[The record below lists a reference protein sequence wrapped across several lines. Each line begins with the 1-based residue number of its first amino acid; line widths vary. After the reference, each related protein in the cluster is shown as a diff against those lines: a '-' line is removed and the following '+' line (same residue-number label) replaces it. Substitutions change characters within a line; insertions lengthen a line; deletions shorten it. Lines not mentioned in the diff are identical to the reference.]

1 MSQQETR
8 RFYYVLYSLF
18 FFSLYYVSSTQA
30 VKREMTP
37 IMLKQKRMDE
47 TLESQEFPK
56 KLGYY

>member
-8 RFYYVLYSLF
+8 GFYYVFYSL

-30 VKREMTP
+30 VKREMTSP

-56 KLGYY
+56 KLGYD